1 MNSRLHRSYDDR
13 ILAGVAGGIAETY
26 DLDPAL
32 VRIFWA
38 LLIIVTGGVFL
49 LLYIVM
55 ALVVPVGPAQFAPWT
70 TPPAPPAGPAT
81 PPAGPSMAPTG
92 PFTAPAGPPPPP
104 GPTGAPSPS
113 ATGPETYGQY
123 YGRHYGR
130 YYRRHHR
137 RDGSGALV
145 FGVFLMLVGAY
156 FLVREFVPA
165 LNFDL
170 FWPLLIVFGGVLL
183 IVTAYSRPRG
193 EI

>member
-38 LLIIVTGGVFL
+38 LLIIITGGVFL

-55 ALVVPVGPAQFAPWT
+55 AFVIPVGPAQFAPWT
-70 TPPAPPAGPAT
+70 TPPVPPRDMSNPGA
-81 PPAGPSMAPTG
+81 PAGPSPAPTD
-92 PFTAPAGPPPPP
+92 PPLAPP
-104 GPTGAPSPS
+104 GPDAAPSTT
-113 ATGPETYGQY
+113 ATGPETYGHY
-123 YGRHYGR
+123 YDRHQGR
-130 YYRRHHR
+130 YYRRQR
-137 RDGSGALV
+137 RHDGSGALV

-165 LNFDL
+165 LNSNL

-193 EI
+193 DI